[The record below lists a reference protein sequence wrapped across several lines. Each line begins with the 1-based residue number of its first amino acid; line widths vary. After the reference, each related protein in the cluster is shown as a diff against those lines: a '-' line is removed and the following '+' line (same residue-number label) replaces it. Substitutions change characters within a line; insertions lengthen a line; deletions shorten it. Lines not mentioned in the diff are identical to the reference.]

1 MDLIYYIQVILMGIV
16 EGLTEFLPI
25 SSTGHLIVAA
35 DVMRFSP
42 PDRETFIVGI
52 QAGAI
57 FAVCWFYRERIWKVV
72 MNFLRPGREQ
82 NLAVNTVVAFL
93 PAAVAGVLFAHF
105 IQSRLFNVVTVST
118 TLVIGGLIILAVER
132 MIAAGKIAPRVHEM
146 DDMNWRDALK
156 VGVMQCFA
164 MIPGVSRSGAT
175 IIGGMVLGLSRRA
188 ATEFSFFLAIPTI
201 FGATVYDLWKARND
215 LVLDNLPGL
224 AIGTAVSF
232 VSALLVV
239 HWLLRFVAGHD
250 FRGFGWY
257 RIIFGI
263 VILAATTMGW
273 VEWRAV

>member
-1 MDLIYYIQVILMGIV
+1 MDLIYYIQVMLMGIV

-57 FAVCWFYRERIWKVV
+57 FAVCWFYRDRIWKVV

-118 TLVIGGLIILAVER
+118 TLVIGGLILLAVQR
-132 MIAAGKIAPRVHEM
+132 MIASGKIAPRVHEM

-175 IIGGMVLGLSRRA
+175 IIGGMICGLSRKA

-201 FGATVYDLWKARND
+201 FGATVYDLWKMRDSVGD
-215 LVLDNLPGL
+215 LNVGGL
-224 AIGTAVSF
+224 LLGGAVSF
-232 VSALLVV
+232 FSALIVV
-239 HWLLRFVAGHD
+239 NWLLRFVAHNN

-257 RIIFGI
+257 RILFGALVMGLWYTG
-263 VILAATTMGW
+263 VIQ
-273 VEWRAV
+273 

>member
-175 IIGGMVLGLSRRA
+175 IIGGMICGLSRKA

-201 FGATVYDLWKARND
+201 FGATVYDLWKMRDSVAELN
-215 LVLDNLPGL
+215 VGGL
-224 AIGTAVSF
+224 LLGGAVSF
-232 VSALLVV
+232 FSALIVV
-239 HWLLRFVAGHD
+239 NWLLRFVAHNN

-257 RIIFGI
+257 RILVGALVMGLWYTG
-263 VILAATTMGW
+263 VIL
-273 VEWRAV
+273 

>member
-132 MIAAGKIAPRVHEM
+132 MIAAGKSP
-146 DDMNWRDALK
+146 
-156 VGVMQCFA
+156 
-164 MIPGVSRSGAT
+164 PGCMRWMT
-175 IIGGMVLGLSRRA
+175 
-188 ATEFSFFLAIPTI
+188 
-201 FGATVYDLWKARND
+201 
-215 LVLDNLPGL
+215 
-224 AIGTAVSF
+224 
-232 VSALLVV
+232 
-239 HWLLRFVAGHD
+239 
-250 FRGFGWY
+250 
-257 RIIFGI
+257 
-263 VILAATTMGW
+263 
-273 VEWRAV
+273 